1 MNIRP
6 LHDRIIVHRLEEGEQ
21 QIGGIII
28 PDTAKEKPQQGTV
41 IAVGNGKAKDDGK
54 LIPLDVKTG
63 DRILFGKY
71 AGQEI
76 KLDGEEYLIM
86 KEDDVLAVVN
96 AEATKQPTAIKARSQ
111 TAPKGKSLTAP
122 KGKSPIAIK
131 GKNKIQSK
139 SKKKR

>member
-1 MNIRP
+1 MKIRP

-54 LIPLDVKTG
+54 LIPLDVKAG

-71 AGQEI
+71 SGQEI

-86 KEDDVLAVVN
+86 KEDDVLAIVN
-96 AEATKQPTAIKARSQ
+96 AEATKKPTAVKAR
-111 TAPKGKSLTAP
+111 SLTAP
-122 KGKSPIAIK
+122 KGKSPIAVK
-131 GKNKIQSK
+131 GKSKTQGKSQSK
-139 SKKKR
+139 SKRKR